1 MKGDLA
7 IILWPLLVLVI
18 GALAYGLASNPKVGE
33 LGRIAFFVGLLW
45 TVYDLA
51 TRVVR
56 F

>member
-1 MKGDLA
+1 VKGDLA

-18 GALAYGLASNPKVGE
+18 GALTYAISNNPKVGE
-33 LGRIAFFVGLLW
+33 LGRIAYFVGLLW